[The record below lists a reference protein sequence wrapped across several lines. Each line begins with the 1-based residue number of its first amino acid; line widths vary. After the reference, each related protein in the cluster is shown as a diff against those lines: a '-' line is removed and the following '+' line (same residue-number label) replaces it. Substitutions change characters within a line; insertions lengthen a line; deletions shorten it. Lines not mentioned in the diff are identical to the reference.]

1 MQLDFLFIPKSMALL
16 SKASIFFFFFLFP
29 NRISPNLECHTRV
42 LSAYLAAK
50 RSGEGEGV
58 HTSLIELIEA
68 NW

>member
-1 MQLDFLFIPKSMALL
+1 MQLDFSFIPKSMALF
-16 SKASIFFFFFLFP
+16 SKASIFYFFFI

-50 RSGEGEGV
+50 QSGEGEGV